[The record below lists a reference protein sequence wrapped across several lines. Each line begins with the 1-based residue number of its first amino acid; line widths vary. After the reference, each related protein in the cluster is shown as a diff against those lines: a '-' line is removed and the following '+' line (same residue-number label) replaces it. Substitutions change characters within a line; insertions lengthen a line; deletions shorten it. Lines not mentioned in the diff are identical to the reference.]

1 MCIKIRLSEMEP
13 DSQGRISEIIME
25 EKKERRL
32 LDLGFTEG
40 TKITCIGESF
50 FGSQKA
56 YRIRGAVIALRTSDA
71 GKIYVEMEEKE

>member
-50 FGSQKA
+50 F
-56 YRIRGAVIALRTSDA
+56 
-71 GKIYVEMEEKE
+71 

>member
-1 MCIKIRLSEMEP
+1 M
-13 DSQGRISEIIME
+13 
-25 EKKERRL
+25 

-50 FGSQKA
+50 FGSPKA